1 MRIYNAW
8 NRGGLTSEW
17 VEVTG
22 KWRLWQKCC
31 MKLVTELECIWR
43 HDGGEARKWKDCA
56 KRIREK
62 EGGWLSLLAVTSG
75 HHRLEN
81 ISSAIG
87 QTKHPCACFLSPSL
101 LYTDDRTRTPG
112 PLDSNRKPPN
122 SLSLSLSLALSP
134 QALTGVKSGLK
145 YGEINSSTLQF
156 ITPWATI
163 CCLCTQRRHLFYCRL
178 VFHKDFL
185 QRFLSR
191 WLIQVGWSLQPS
203 KDPVILLSAYLSTN
217 RDR

>member
-22 KWRLWQKCC
+22 KWGLWQKCC

-56 KRIREK
+56 KTIREK

-75 HHRLEN
+75 HLRLKN

-87 QTKHPCACFLSPSL
+87 QTKHPCACFMSPSL

-112 PLDSNRKPPN
+112 SLDSNRKPPN
-122 SLSLSLSLALSP
+122 SLSLSLFCWLSVHKHWREWN
-134 QALTGVKSGLK
+134 QAWNMERLIPAHCNLLHHEPLS
-145 YGEINSSTLQF
+145 
-156 ITPWATI
+156 AA
-163 CCLCTQRRHLFYCRL
+163 CCLLPAHPKKDL
-178 VFHKDFL
+178 V
-185 QRFLSR
+185 
-191 WLIQVGWSLQPS
+191 
-203 KDPVILLSAYLSTN
+203 LL
-217 RDR
+217 